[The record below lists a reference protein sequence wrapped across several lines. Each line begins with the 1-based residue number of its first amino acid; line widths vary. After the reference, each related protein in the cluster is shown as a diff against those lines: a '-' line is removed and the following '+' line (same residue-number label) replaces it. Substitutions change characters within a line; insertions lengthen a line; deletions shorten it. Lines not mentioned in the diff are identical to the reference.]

1 MSKKFVIVRGLV
13 GLLDPLTIDCI
24 SYLNKE
30 LEWINGPSFLCK
42 YTIVYCL
49 LMPINIET
57 TLNLIRHIVCLSA
70 VLG

>member
-30 LEWINGPSFLCK
+30 LEWTNGPSLLCK
-42 YTIVYCL
+42 SSCL
-49 LMPINIET
+49 LFTDANQYR
-57 TLNLIRHIVCLSA
+57 NYFKSD
-70 VLG
+70 